1 MRVYKVVEIND
12 ESYYIEEF
20 INLYH
25 RLYSKKEFMQKDLEL
40 RQLLCN
46 SHIFSKYFTLRKF
59 LVYKENIV
67 VSRIVVTFY
76 ENDNNAYFGFFESEN
91 DAEAVKVLFDE
102 VGKAVKQE
110 KKENIIGPVNA
121 SFWIGYRLK
130 VNNFNELPYLGEP
143 YNKEY
148 YYDLLKQV
156 EFWDYEKYYTNFYNK
171 PSKKYSNVK
180 TNKRYEYF
188 KKNNYELRTLEDFEN
203 KDDVNSIL
211 YDMFIDLYKNFP
223 IFKWIS
229 KEDYISYLGNNY
241 KICDYKMQKLFYYN
255 GEPVAFC
262 VTFPNYSNLFL
273 QNTKLAK
280 LQILKRKLK
289 SKQYII
295 TYMGVIKQHAGLG
308 LAMVD
313 QVIEDIKVK
322 NAYPIGALMKSGK
335 ATAKYIKE
343 EIIKQNEYVLLCK
356 KI

>member
-1 MRVYKVVEIND
+1 MYKVVECYDEDVYIND
-12 ESYYIEEF
+12 F
-20 INLYH
+20 VNLSH
-25 RLYSKKEFMQKDLEL
+25 RLYTKKECMQNDVEL
-40 RQLLCN
+40 RQLLN
-46 SHIFSKYFTLRKF
+46 NEHVLSKYFALRKF
-59 LVYKENIV
+59 LVYKEKV
-67 VSRIVVTFY
+67 AVSRVVLTLY

-91 DAEAVKVLFDE
+91 DAEAVKVLFEE
-102 VGKAVKQE
+102 VGKVVKQE
-110 KKENIIGPVNA
+110 KKENIVGPVNA

-130 VNNFNELPYLGEP
+130 VNNFNEPPYLGEP
-143 YNKEY
+143 YNKNY

-156 EFWDYEKYYTNFYNK
+156 EFGDYEKYYTNFYNR

-188 KKNNYELRTLEDFEN
+188 KENNYELRTLEDFEN
-203 KDDVNSIL
+203 KDDVNSVL
-211 YDMFIDLYKNFP
+211 YDMIIELYKNFP

-229 KEDYISYLGNNY
+229 KEDYIIYLGNHY

-262 VTFPNYSNLFL
+262 VTFPNYSNLFVR
-273 QNTKLAK
+273 NTKLAK
-280 LQILKRKLK
+280 LQILRRKFK

-295 TYMGVIKQHAGLG
+295 TYMGVREQHAGLG

-313 QVIEDIKVK
+313 QVIEDIKEK
-322 NAYPIGALMKSGK
+322 NAYPIGALMKRGK